1 MYYLHQQVASRIKF
15 LDESGFNTRESSLVY
30 GHSERGLSA
39 VEVLWHAKVTKS
51 RETRFHSRK
60 LGFTPDKLGLSRVN

>member
-1 MYYLHQQVASRIKF
+1 MQILTATKEEVTKV
-15 LDESGFNTRESSLVY
+15 LTVKVSSVQ
-30 GHSERGLSA
+30 
-39 VEVLWHAKVTKS
+39 HAKVTKS